1 MKKLIAALFAAI
13 LTTVGLV
20 AVSSAPAQAAPCGY
34 VKCVPVKVKAKAST
48 TRAGQSAQ
56 VTVQVKVNGNVKA
69 KGTVRVVITGPKGFK
84 RTITVKVTSN
94 KTLKVATGKLP
105 RAGKYKVK
113 VTFKGA
119 EGFTDSKASATIKV
133 NKAKKNK
140 KK

>member
-20 AVSSAPAQAAPCGY
+20 AVSSAPAQAAPCPYGGC
-34 VKCVPVKVKAKAST
+34 VKVNVKAKAST

-56 VTVQVKVNGNVKA
+56 VTVQVKVKGNVKA

-84 RTITVKVTSN
+84 RTVTATVN
-94 KTLKVATGKLP
+94 KNGTLKIATGKLP

-113 VTFKGA
+113 VAFKGD
-119 EGFTDSKASATIKV
+119 EGYSNANASATIKV